1 MGKVVNI
8 SEAAKR
14 RQETVEDAWER
25 FKSAMLKSKETL
37 DIRDGIAAGKAYRQF
52 LEACA
57 KGGL

>member
-1 MGKVVNI
+1 MGEVVNI
-8 SEAAKR
+8 NDAVKR

-25 FKSAMLKSKETL
+25 FKNAMLKSKETL
-37 DIRDGIAAGKAYRQF
+37 RIEDGIAAGKAYRLF